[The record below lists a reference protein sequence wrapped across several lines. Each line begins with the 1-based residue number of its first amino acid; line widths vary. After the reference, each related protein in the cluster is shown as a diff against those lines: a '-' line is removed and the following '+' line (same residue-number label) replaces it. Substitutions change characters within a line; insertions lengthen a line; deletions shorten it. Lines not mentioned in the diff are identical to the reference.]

1 MEFQSEAKQSDFVS
15 IMHYTVFHE
24 ICQLL
29 TAHNLQTDFLQ
40 LALTHPRCK
49 PGQKSVQNQ
58 VVYSSLKSVNAKMSD
73 WVTK

>member
-40 LALTHPRCK
+40 LALTHPRC
-49 PGQKSVQNQ
+49 NQ
-58 VVYSSLKSVNAKMSD
+58 GKNLFKIK
-73 WVTK
+73 